1 MKKNAIVFACDRNF
15 LFTLSVALLSLK
27 ENSPLAASSCDIIIF
42 QQGLTDNDAAFLNKI
57 IPCRVIEYKFAVD
70 TNFEHENFK
79 KFTQLTFARY
89 DLFPMLD
96 EYAKALYIDVDLM
109 ITGELD
115 YIFRHYGDKS
125 GIAMCKDT
133 QKGLTKIT
141 KNFVKPLEG
150 YDMTVDNFNAGVTLY
165 CHNIKNRENL
175 RMWCY
180 EKTAEWLENL
190 VCPDQGVV
198 NILSQ
203 EFNIPIEEMPDIFNC
218 TPSNNKYYD
227 KSRDD
232 VAVYHCAGG
241 GVRFWRYSYD
251 SRWEKYYA
259 QYLEMGGEPYVNND
273 KPWRKFIKKYN
284 LHRFDF
290 FDRSPNPNVH
300 PGRFIKYLLSYPF
313 FYFFYY
319 LPKKR
324 VRND

>member
-1 MKKNAIVFACDRNF
+1 MKKNAIVLACDKNF
-15 LFTLSVALLSLK
+15 LFTLSTTLLSLK
-27 ENSPLAASSCDIIIF
+27 ANSPIAAKECDIIIF
-42 QQGLTDNDAAFLNKI
+42 QQGLNKDDYDFLNKI
-57 IPCRVIEYKFAVD
+57 IKCNIIEYKFAVD

-96 EYAKALYIDVDLM
+96 EYKKLLYIDVDIM
-109 ITGELD
+109 ITGEL
-115 YIFRHYGDKS
+115 YTIFEKYGNKS

-133 QKGLTKIT
+133 QIGLTKIT
-141 KNFVKPLEG
+141 KNFIKPMDN

-165 CHNIKNRENL
+165 CDNIKDYKNL

-180 EKTAEWLENL
+180 NKTAQWLENL

-203 EFNIPIEEMPDIFNC
+203 EFNIPIEEIPDIYNC

-227 KSRDD
+227 KKRNDI
-232 VAVYHCAGG
+232 VIYHSAGG

-251 SRWEKYYA
+251 KRWEEFYR
-259 QYLEMGGEPYVNND
+259 QYLDLGGIEYINND
-273 KPWRKFIKKYN
+273 KPYRKLIKKYK
-284 LHRFDF
+284 LYKFDF

-300 PGRFIKYLLSYPF
+300 FARFIKYLLTYPIY
-313 FYFFYY
+313 YFFHY
-319 LPKKR
+319 LPNKKE
-324 VRND
+324 NK